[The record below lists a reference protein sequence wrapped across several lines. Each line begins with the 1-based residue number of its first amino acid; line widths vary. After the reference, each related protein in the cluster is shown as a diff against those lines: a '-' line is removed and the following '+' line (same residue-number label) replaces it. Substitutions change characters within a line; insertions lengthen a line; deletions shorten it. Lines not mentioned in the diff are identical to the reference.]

1 MANARANIYPIQLQ
15 GAELNLNKFD
25 AEIKQYS
32 GFNKNNSPFV
42 GGGLS
47 PIFRKD
53 ETVEGATSQNTYIAP
68 NGDVYRVDY
77 SGFYKNDVK
86 VIDYN
91 NGNNPSVVSENTHS
105 RFIDCDVLPKYQDG
119 KRVIWYYTNNV
130 YMYLENQHYYING
143 VDLGIPNDFYT
154 EEQVATI
161 LTTCVCP
168 TNQDVYICSFISG
181 KFIYLVFNRNGT
193 LLKTQ
198 SLVTDYTDDFD
209 NKVAMTIF
217 TRYNYN
223 RGFTAVLTC
232 LDSNSER
239 KIVAFRV
246 NYSNSTWSLATPMAI
261 NDTLVISDANSNTDC
276 KAASMSLSDYHFC
289 SYPENMIY
297 AKFTQ
302 DYDNGSTNTKLY
314 IGFKVFDSYFN
325 NSNLTVYFSNEYT
338 LMDNVY
344 ISSVNKVTKS
354 TENNALLAKE
364 YEEAFFSS
372 QYCSYVF
379 HAFINNDYDT
389 VAIGVNCSSAFTAND
404 NNGKTRMKTF
414 LGHAHQLKLDILI
427 FSKVLSVYFRL
438 NSYSSFCVLFNGNRI
453 SGLGLYYSDLLLTD
467 WNNLDP
473 KYIGFMAGDIV
484 SEDPGLTYVT
494 YKYDWSR
501 QKEDALCIK
510 QGNDFYY
517 IHSGEPKLRLINNQ
531 LVTNVFGFEQFVNR
545 NVLQVQTP
553 DNSYLIDE
561 DKIIKFATRFNN
573 AFIGGN
579 GVIRFSQGVTNNL
592 FVAASRNEYK
602 RKYNSSILINPTH
615 IVNLNNVRV
624 DVAYSNDINFYKGED
639 TAIYVNTC
647 KKTVVTGNNNTLI
660 TSYYYF
666 SNNDLIGLPFPSNS
680 DGNVEYSPNIFSE
693 VKSLY
698 GNDAFIKS
706 GNTFYPLAKDNN
718 KAIMSFFLAS
728 GIEGLQEG
736 FIVQGQFYGIINNGL
751 YSLRY
756 NNGVV
761 EGVDFVVS
769 VEGLKFCGN
778 TPYQAFFFSKTNRCL
793 YIFNGANVLQ
803 QSQFIDIYADIKFYK
818 YNPATHSIFMV
829 TDDCVLIFSSFG
841 TFRLDVPNVEE
852 IYLLE
857 NGIVLLN
864 NVGTFM
870 RIKYYN
876 TKDGYT
882 KQNVILETCF
892 YGMNNQTVTINDCL
906 YMRLFSEEHEEGNL
920 EVSAT
925 TLSLEGRM
933 TEKTT
938 FKIKESD
945 WDKMTHTIYLRYQPK
960 EQRGLGI
967 SFSINSP
974 FKICSLSVGS
984 IADAILI
991 DKVSKGA
998 INAPYNNKSSIEEW

>member
-15 GAELNLNKFD
+15 GAELNLNKYN

-53 ETVEGATSQNTYIAP
+53 ETVEDATSKNTYIAP

-91 NGNNPSVVSENTHS
+91 NGSHPETISSETHS
-105 RFIDCDVLPKYQDG
+105 RFIDCDVLPKYQNG
-119 KRVIWYYTNNV
+119 KKVIWYYTNNI
-130 YMYLENQHYYING
+130 YIYLENQHYYING
-143 VDLGIPNDFYT
+143 VDLGIPNSFYT
-154 EEQVATI
+154 EEQVATV

-181 KFIYLVFNRNGT
+181 TFTYLVFNRNGT

-198 SLVTDYTDDFD
+198 SLVTEYTDDFD

-217 TRYNYN
+217 THYNYT
-223 RGFTAVLTC
+223 RSFTAVLTC
-232 LDSNSER
+232 LDSNSDR

-246 NYSNSTWSLATPMAI
+246 NYSSSTWSLSTPMAI
-261 NDTLVISDANSNTDC
+261 NDTLVISDAENHPNY

-302 DYDNGSTNTKLY
+302 DYDNGSTDTRLY
-314 IGFKVFDSYFN
+314 IGFRVYNHYFN
-325 NSNLTVYFSNEYT
+325 NSDLTVYFSNNDV
-338 LMDNVY
+338 LLDNVY

-354 TENNALLAKE
+354 TENNALLTKE

-379 HAFINNDYDT
+379 HAFINDNYDT
-389 VAIGVNCSSAFTAND
+389 VARGVNCSSAFTAND
-404 NNGKTRMKTF
+404 DNGKTRVKTS
-414 LGHAHQLKLDILI
+414 LGYVHKLQLDILN
-427 FSKVLSVYFRL
+427 FYHFL
-438 NSYSSFCVLFNGNRI
+438 NSDFKQESYSSFCVLFNGNRI
-453 SGLGLYYSDLLLTD
+453 SGLGLYYSDILLTE
-467 WNNLDP
+467 WNNLDL
-473 KYIGFMAGDIV
+473 KYLGFMAGDIV
-484 SEDPGLTYVT
+484 SEAPSGTYVN
-494 YKYDWSR
+494 YKYIWSR
-501 QKEDALCIK
+501 RKEDALCIK
-510 QGNDFYY
+510 QGEDFYY
-517 IHSGEPKLRLINNQ
+517 IHSGTPKLKLVNNQ
-531 LVTNVFGFEQFVNR
+531 LVTNVFGFEQFVNS
-545 NVLQVQTP
+545 NVIQVQTP
-553 DNSYLIDE
+553 NNSYLIDE

-573 AFIGGN
+573 AFKGN
-579 GVIRFSQGVTNNL
+579 TLFFSQGVTNNL
-592 FVAASRNEYK
+592 FIAASRNEYR
-602 RKYNSSILINPTH
+602 RKYNSSILINPTNV
-615 IVNLNNVRV
+615 VNLNGVSV
-624 DVAYSNDINFYKGED
+624 DVDYVNDINFYRGED
-639 TAIYVNTC
+639 VAVYVNTC
-647 KKTVVTGNNNTLI
+647 RKTVTTGDNSSLI
-660 TSYYYF
+660 ISNYYF
-666 SNNDLIGLPFPSNS
+666 IDNDLIGLPFPSNS
-680 DGNVEYSPNIFSE
+680 NGNVEYSPNIFSE
-693 VKSLY
+693 IKSFY
-698 GNDAFIKS
+698 GNNAFIKS
-706 GNTFYPLAKDNN
+706 GGNFYPLMKENN
-718 KAIMSFFLAS
+718 AAIMSFYLAS
-728 GIEGLQEG
+728 GIEGLQES
-736 FIVQGQFYGIINNGL
+736 FIIQGQFYGIINNGL
-751 YSLRY
+751 YSIRY
-756 NNGVV
+756 NTGVA
-761 EGVDFVVS
+761 ESIDFIVS

-803 QSQFIDIYADIKFYK
+803 QSQFIDIYSDIKFYK

-829 TDDCVLIFSSFG
+829 TDDCVLVFSSFG
-841 TFRLDVPNVEE
+841 TFRLDVPDVEE
-852 IYLLE
+852 IFLLE
-857 NGIVLLN
+857 NGVVFLN

-876 TKDGYT
+876 TEDGYT

-906 YMRLFSEEHEEGNL
+906 YMRLFSEEHESGDI
-920 EVSAT
+920 EVSAV
-925 TLSLEGRM
+925 TLSNEGKK
-933 TEKTT
+933 TERTT
-938 FKIKESD
+938 FKITPSD
-945 WDKMTHTIYLRYQPK
+945 WDKETHSIYLRYQPK

-967 SFSINSP
+967 SFKINSP

>member
-1 MANARANIYPIQLQ
+1 MANQKSQIYPIQLQ

-25 AEIKQYS
+25 GEIKQYS

-42 GGGLS
+42 GGCLS
-47 PIFRKD
+47 NIFTKD
-53 ETVEGATSQNTYIAP
+53 ETIEGATSQNTYIAP

-86 VIDYN
+86 VINYN
-91 NGNNPSVVSENTHS
+91 NGSHPETISSETHS
-105 RFIDCDVLPKYQDG
+105 RFIDCDVLPKYQNG

-154 EEQVATI
+154 EEQIATV

-181 KFIYLVFNRNGT
+181 TFIYLVFNRNGT
-193 LLKTQ
+193 LLKTE
-198 SLVTDYTDDFD
+198 SLVTSYTDDFD

-217 TRYNYN
+217 TRYNHN
-223 RGFTAVLTC
+223 RSFAAVLTC
-232 LDSNSER
+232 LDSNSDR
-239 KIVAFRV
+239 KIVAFKV
-246 NYSNSTWSLATPMAI
+246 NYSSSTWSLSAPMAI
-261 NDTLVISDANSNTDC
+261 NDTLVISDAESHPNY

-302 DYDNGSTNTKLY
+302 DYDNGSTNTQLY
-314 IGFKVFDSYFN
+314 IGFKVYDSYFY
-325 NSNLTVYFSNEYT
+325 NSNLTVRFSSEYINS
-338 LMDNVY
+338 NVY
-344 ISSVNKVTKS
+344 IPSVNKITKS

-389 VAIGVNCSSAFTAND
+389 VAMGVNCSSAFTAND
-404 NNGKTRMKTF
+404 DNGKTRMKTS
-414 LGHAHQLKLDILI
+414 LGHVHKLELDILI
-427 FSKVLSVYFRL
+427 FSKVLNAYIRQ
-438 NSYSSFCVLFNGNRI
+438 NSFSSFCVLFNGNRI
-453 SGLGLYYSDLLLTD
+453 SGLGLYYSDILLTD
-467 WNNLDP
+467 WNNLDS

-484 SEDPGLTYVT
+484 SEDPGYTYVT
-494 YKYDWSR
+494 YKYVWSR
-501 QKEDALCIK
+501 RKEDALCIK

-531 LVTNVFGFEQFVNR
+531 LVTNVFGFEQFVNS

-553 DNSYLIDE
+553 GNSYLIDE
-561 DKIIKFATRFNN
+561 DKIIRFATRFNN
-573 AFIGGN
+573 AFIGD
-579 GVIRFSQGVTNNL
+579 VIRFSQGVTNNL

-602 RKYNSSILINPTH
+602 RKYNSSILINPIH
-615 IVNLNNVRV
+615 VVNLNNVRV
-624 DVAYSNDINFYKGED
+624 YVAYSNDINFYKGED

-647 KKTVVTGNNNTLI
+647 KKTVTTGNNNTLT

-666 SNNDLIGLPFPSNS
+666 TDNDLIGLPFPSNS

-728 GIEGLQEG
+728 GIDGLDVG
-736 FIVQGQFYGIINNGL
+736 FIIQGQFYGIINNSI
-751 YSLRY
+751 YSLQY
-756 NNGVV
+756 QDGVV
-761 EGVDFVVS
+761 TNVSFVVS
-769 VEGLKFCGN
+769 VEGLQFVGN
-778 TPYQAFFFSKTNRCL
+778 TPYEALFFSKTNRCL
-793 YIFNGANVLQ
+793 YSFTGANVLNAK
-803 QSQFIDIYADIKFYK
+803 QFVDKISEVRNYK
-818 YNPATHSIFMV
+818 YNPATQSIFLI
-829 TDDCVLIFSSFG
+829 TDIGVIVYSLFG
-841 TFRLDVPNVEE
+841 
-852 IYLLE
+852 IYQIEFL
-857 NGIVLLN
+857 NCHGMYLLN
-864 NVGTFM
+864 NGVILTNNEGTFKH
-870 RIKYYN
+870 IKYYKEE
-876 TKDGYT
+876 TTDDYT
-882 KQNVILETCF
+882 KENIQLETMF

-906 YMRLFSEEHEEGNL
+906 YMRIFSEEHEEGNL

-938 FKIKESD
+938 FKIKASD

-974 FKICSLSVGS
+974 FKIASLSVGS
-984 IADAILI
+984 QADAILV

-998 INAPYNNKSSIEEW
+998 INAPQRTSNNDEW